1 VQEVAALKKGG
12 ASGEEKPW
20 LKNPLRRLLRKPLLR
35 RAQRR
40 KPLPRKPLPRNG
52 IRHFNYFS
60 SEQFNG
66 EGFVEELRNE
76 LQEIDAMEV
85 SGSCSTF

>member
-1 VQEVAALKKGG
+1 MDNSTSQSL
-12 ASGEEKPW
+12 ST
-20 LKNPLRRLLRKPLLR
+20 
-35 RAQRR
+35 
-40 KPLPRKPLPRNG
+40 
-52 IRHFNYFS
+52 

-85 SGSCSTF
+85 SDHAQRFEALHHKLNQALSSIDGL